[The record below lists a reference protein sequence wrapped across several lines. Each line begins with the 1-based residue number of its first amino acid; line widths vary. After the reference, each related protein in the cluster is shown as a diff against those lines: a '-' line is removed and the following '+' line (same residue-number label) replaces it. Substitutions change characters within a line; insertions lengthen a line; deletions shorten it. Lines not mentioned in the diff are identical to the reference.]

1 MKNKIIILIFS
12 SLLAFIH
19 TDKQTVEISFS
30 SISELDQ
37 LVQMDIN
44 LDHHRTRNS
53 VHAFVSPS
61 EFKEISDLGYGIK
74 YIPNQAKL
82 YFEQL
87 ISDSEY
93 SRDPMRAYH
102 NYNELTEFLENINSQ
117 YPDITN
123 LISIGQSVEG
133 RELWVL
139 EVSDNAGINEIEPE
153 FKYIANMHG
162 DETVGR
168 ELCLYLIEW
177 LVNGYGNNDRAT
189 DIVDNT
195 SIFIMPSMNP
205 DGFENGSRY
214 NANGVDLNRDFPDQF
229 NDPNNS
235 LSGRQPETQAMMQWT
250 WEHNFVLSANMHTGA
265 LVANYPY
272 DGPNTGVYS
281 GAPDDDVFVQISR
294 CYADAHPNMESGGFQ
309 DGITNGADWYA
320 VFGGMQDWNY
330 VWESDFEITLE
341 QNEVKW
347 PNSNQLDG
355 LWDDHQESMISY
367 IEQIHQGV
375 RGLVV
380 DNESGEGLDAT
391 ISVEGIDHEVFTD
404 PENGDYY
411 RLLTPGSYTLAAYS
425 FGYLPATQNII
436 VEDDGYVEINFELS
450 LDPWLLE
457 AEIEN
462 FESGE
467 LNSFDWELTGNSNW
481 SIDENIFFE
490 GNNSSRSGDIDNNQE
505 SIISITLDIT
515 DSGYISFYK
524 KVSCEPTGSQS
535 GNYYDYLSFS
545 INNIEMDKW
554 AGDIDWSIESYPV
567 NNGMNTFEWKYIK
580 DQGVVSGDD
589 AAWIDYIVF
598 PPLES
603 TSECST
609 GDLNQDNSVNIQ
621 DIVLLINLVLSDDGP
636 EGLQVC
642 LSDLNED
649 ETLNVL
655 DVVLLVNLILSLS

>member
-636 EGLQVC
+636 DGLQVC

>member
-1 MKNKIIILIFS
+1 MKNKIILLIFS
-12 SLLAFIH
+12 SLFAFIH

-30 SISELDQ
+30 NINELDQ
-37 LVQMDIN
+37 LVHMDID
-44 LDHHRTRNS
+44 LDHNRTRNS

-61 EFKEISDLGYGIK
+61 EFEKISNLGYNIK

-82 YFEQL
+82 YFKEL
-87 ISDSEY
+87 ISDRDY

-189 DIVDNT
+189 NIVDNT

-265 LVANYPY
+265 LVANYPF

-281 GAPDDDVFVQISR
+281 AAPDDDVFVQISR

-375 RGLVV
+375 RGLVT
-380 DNESGEGLDAT
+380 DDESGEGLDAT
-391 ISVEGIDHEVFTD
+391 IYVEGIDHEVFTD
-404 PENGDYY
+404 SQNGDYY
-411 RLLTPGSYTLAAYS
+411 RLLTPGNYTLTAYS
-425 FGYLPATQNII
+425 FGYLPETQNITI
-436 VEDDGYVEINFELS
+436 EYDGYIEIDFELS

-457 AEIEN
+457 AEIET

-490 GNNSSRSGDIDNNQE
+490 GSNSSRSGNIDNNQE
-505 SIISITLDIT
+505 SVISITLDIT

-554 AGDIDWSIESYPV
+554 AGDVDWSIESYPV
-567 NNGMNTFEWKYIK
+567 NYGVNTFEWKYIK

-598 PPLES
+598 PPLVS
-603 TSECST
+603 VNECST

-621 DIVLLINLVLSDDGP
+621 DIVLLINLVLSNDGP
-636 EGLQVC
+636 DEFQVC